1 MATKRKSKEAPRL
14 YGPPLQRPANYKGGI
29 SQEEIEHMRNCEAR
43 EWIRRYKEKAKTIG
57 LTATATWWQEHL
69 TVMQKIRGESAI
81 LDLRRR
87 MTEQQK
93 KVKNAN

>member
-1 MATKRKSKEAPRL
+1 MATKRKSKEAARL
-14 YGPPLQRPANYKGGI
+14 YGPPLERPANRKGGI
-29 SQEEIEHMRNCEAR
+29 TPEELEHMRNCEAR
-43 EWIRRYKEKAKTIG
+43 EWIRRYKEKARTIG

-69 TVMQKIRGESAI
+69 EVIQKIRGESAT

-93 KVKNAN
+93 QEKKR

>member
-1 MATKRKSKEAPRL
+1 MSIKRKQKEAPRL
-14 YGPPLQRPANYKGGI
+14 YGPPLERPSTYKGGI
-29 SQEEIEHMRNCEAR
+29 SPEELEHMRNCEAR
-43 EWIRRYKEKAKTIG
+43 EWIKRYKEKAKTIG

-69 TVMQKIRGESAI
+69 TVMQKIRGESAT

-93 KVKNAN
+93 QEKKR

>member
-1 MATKRKSKEAPRL
+1 
-14 YGPPLQRPANYKGGI
+14 
-29 SQEEIEHMRNCEAR
+29 MRDCEAR
-43 EWIRRYKEKAKTIG
+43 EWIQRYKAKAKTIG

-69 TVMQKIRGESAI
+69 TVMQKIRGESAT

-93 KVKNAN
+93 ASK

>member
-1 MATKRKSKEAPRL
+1 MATKRKPKEAPRL
-14 YGPPLQRPANYKGGI
+14 FGPPLERPKEYKGGI
-29 SQEEIEHMRNCEAR
+29 SAEGIEHMRDCEAR

-57 LTATATWWQEHL
+57 ASGAANWWQDHLTA
-69 TVMQKIRGESAI
+69 MQKIRGESAT

-93 KVKNAN
+93 KAKK